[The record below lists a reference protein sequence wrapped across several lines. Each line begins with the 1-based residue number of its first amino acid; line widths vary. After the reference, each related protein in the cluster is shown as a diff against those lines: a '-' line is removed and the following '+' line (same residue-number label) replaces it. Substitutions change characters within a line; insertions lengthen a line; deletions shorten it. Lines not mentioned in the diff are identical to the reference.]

1 MAEKRN
7 AVVKQAAFLM
17 AAQMISS
24 VVGLLYRSPLDGIIG
39 DVGDGYY
46 TYANDWYII
55 ILLISSYSIP
65 SAVAKVMAERLAVGQ
80 YKNAQKVF
88 HAALIYAV
96 IVGSIGAAV
105 AWFGAPI
112 LLRSMPNAIPA
123 LRVLAPTIFLS
134 GILGVMRGYF
144 QSHNTM
150 KPTAFSQV
158 AEQIM
163 NAIVSVLAAY
173 LLTRP
178 FVGTG
183 AEEQIG
189 KYGAAGGTLGT
200 GAGVVMGLA
209 VMLLMYRANR
219 KKVNKKLAKDKVGA
233 TESYR
238 DVFKTIMMMVTP
250 IILSTCVYNATSV
263 VDQMVFT
270 ELMTA
275 KGVSESVIS
284 SEYGIFGYKFLTII
298 NIPIALASAT
308 STALIPAVATSIAA
322 GSKKGA
328 IQKIDD
334 CIRMTLF
341 IAIPSC
347 FGIGILAYPI
357 IKLLYPSGNI
367 SGAAALLVAGA
378 ISVVFYSLST
388 VMNGVLQGM
397 GHPSIP
403 VRNGL
408 IALAVNIAVCAGFV
422 WFANLGAMSIVFS
435 VIAYSFTVMVLD
447 MLAIRKYLGYVL
459 GGSGNIVPPLK
470 ASVIMGVVV
479 AAIYWIPA
487 RLLPDL
493 YERYLVSGITTVIA
507 VIAGILVY
515 MVVYTKATGM
525 TDDELRTVPMGTR
538 ILQVLYKLHLRK
550 PQD

>member
-7 AVVKQAAFLM
+7 AVVRQAAFLM

-65 SAVAKVMAERLAVGQ
+65 SAVSKVMAERLAVGQ

-88 HAALIYAV
+88 HAALIYAL
-96 IVGSIGAAV
+96 IVGTIGASV
-105 AWFGAPI
+105 AWFGAPV

-123 LRVLAPTIFLS
+123 LRVLAPTILFS
-134 GILGVMRGYF
+134 GFLGVMRGYF

-150 KPTAFSQV
+150 KPTAFSQI

-178 FVGTG
+178 FVGSG
-183 AEEQIG
+183 LKEEIG
-189 KYGAAGGTLGT
+189 KHGAAGGTIGT
-200 GAGVVMGLA
+200 GAGVVMGLS
-209 VMLLMYRANR
+209 VMLLIYRANY
-219 KKVNKKLAKDKVGA
+219 KKLNKKLEQDRSDAS
-233 TESYR
+233 ESYW
-238 DVFKTIMMMVTP
+238 DVFKAIMLMGTP
-250 IILSTCVYNATSV
+250 IILSTCVYNATAV

-275 KGVSESVIS
+275 KGISASVIS
-284 SEYGIFGYKFLTII
+284 SEYGIFGYKFLTIS

-308 STALIPAVATSIAA
+308 STALIPAVATSLAA

-328 IQKIDD
+328 VQKIDD
-334 CIRMTLF
+334 CVRMTLF

-347 FGIGILAYPI
+347 FGLAILSFPI
-357 IKLLYPSGNI
+357 IRLLYPSGNV
-367 SGAAALLVAGA
+367 SGAAVLLVVGA
-378 ISVVFYSLST
+378 ITVVFYSLST

-397 GHPSIP
+397 GHPGIP

-422 WFANLGAMSIVFS
+422 WFLNLGAMSIVFS
-435 VIAYSFTVMVLD
+435 VIAYSFTIMVLD
-447 MLAIRKYLGYVL
+447 MFSIRKYLGYGL
-459 GGSGNIVPPLK
+459 GGTKNIIPPLK
-470 ASVIMGVVV
+470 ASVVMGAVV
-479 AAIYWIPA
+479 AAVYWIPA
-487 RLLPDL
+487 KLLPDL
-493 YERYLVSGITTVIA
+493 YTRYLVSGITTVIA
-507 VIAGILVY
+507 VMAGVLVY
-515 MVVYTKATGM
+515 MVVYTKTTGM

-550 PQD
+550 R